1 MLDTY
6 DSLEW
11 EKNDNEDED
20 AEVIGACDSDKR
32 RILISSSGTHSVR
45 SHRVAPDVSV

>member
-11 EKNDNEDED
+11 DSEKNDNEDED
-20 AEVIGACDSDKR
+20 VAVVIGACDSDKEAEDAG
-32 RILISSSGTHSVR
+32 SF
-45 SHRVAPDVSV
+45 